1 MSSDG
6 HVATALNAFAK
17 NIRRS
22 SRAESRP
29 PLLSE
34 QQGEVRQQRLEELAA
49 EVDGLASNPR
59 KATYQGFE
67 SILKQVEE
75 LGAPP
80 EREIIIAVASAFMQ
94 RPYVS
99 EHRFHYASNGNSRES
114 A

>member
-17 NIRRS
+17 NIRRN
-22 SRAESRP
+22 SRVENRP
-29 PLLSE
+29 PLLSPH
-34 QQGEVRQQRLEELAA
+34 QGEVRQQRLEELAA
-49 EVDGLASNPR
+49 QAEGLASNPR
-59 KATYQGFE
+59 KATYQRFE

-75 LGAPP
+75 LGAST

-99 EHRFHYASNGNSRES
+99 EHRFRYYSNGSSED